1 MDIGFLS
8 ILMLG
13 TLVGLMAI
21 GVPFAFSLGGTAL
34 IFGLWQFGY
43 ASLFLIASRY
53 YSFLNEFILLSVPMF
68 VLMASLIEK
77 TGMATRLFDA
87 LQVISGRLR
96 GGVAVQTL
104 IVAVIIAATT
114 GIIGGEIVLLGLV
127 ALPQMLRLNYDRKL
141 AIGVVCAG
149 GSLGTMI
156 PPSIVLIFYGLTAN
170 VSIGAMF
177 TANLLPGLLL
187 AAIYISYVLILC
199 TIWPEMAPRPQS
211 GDSAPVMSRMQLLG
225 AIGYP
230 LLIVFSV
237 LGTIYFGIAS
247 ISEAATMG
255 VIAVLIIGFLSREL
269 TPTAL
274 FESLQRTLKTCGMLI
289 WLTLGASALISVYNL
304 MGGIQFVGE
313 LLKGLNL
320 GPHGSMLL
328 MFFIWF
334 ILGMFIDWLGILF
347 LTIPVF
353 APIAVSFG
361 YDLVWFGVLFCI
373 SMQMSYLTPP
383 FGWAALYLKSV
394 APPDIKMSEIYRG
407 LLPFIGLQAVALGLV
422 YMFPQIALWLPSLR

>member
-1 MDIGFLS
+1 MDIATLS
-8 ILMLG
+8 LLMLG
-13 TLVGLMAI
+13 TLVGLMVI

-34 IFGLWQFGY
+34 IFGLWQFGS

-87 LQVISGRLR
+87 MQTIAGRLR

-104 IVAVIIAATT
+104 VVAVIIAATT

-170 VSIGAMF
+170 VSIGDMF

-187 AAIYISYVLILC
+187 AGIYIAYVLIMC
-199 TIWPEMAPRPQS
+199 SIWPEMAPRPS
-211 GDSAPVMSRMQLLG
+211 PESLGPRMTGWQLTG

-230 LLIVFSV
+230 GLIVCSV

-255 VIAVLIIGFLSREL
+255 VIAVLAIGFLTREL
-269 TPTAL
+269 TIDAL
-274 FESLQRTLKTCGMLI
+274 YESLYRTLKTCGMLI

-304 MGGIQFVGE
+304 MGGIHFVSE
-313 LLKGLNL
+313 LFKGLNL

-328 MFFIWF
+328 MFVIWF

-373 SMQMSYLTPP
+373 AMQMSYLTPP

-394 APPDIKMSEIYRG
+394 APPEIKLSEIYMG
-407 LLPFIGLQAVALGLV
+407 LLPFIGLQALALALV
-422 YMFPQIALWLPSLR
+422 YSFPQIALWLPSLR